1 MAGEQ
6 KSAMNVLEEAKCLEQ
21 QGQAFYLE
29 AAKKIKNPKGKKMF
43 RKLAKDE
50 VLHEKLIQR
59 EILSL
64 IKEGYW
70 VELLE
75 TQGPACALVPSIFP
89 QGREGLEKA
98 AKANPDEVDAVL
110 TALDMENKSYDL
122 YRTQFETVT
131 DPKAKQLYEFLAG
144 QERTHFDL
152 LMANY
157 EAMVQFGGWAG

>member
-1 MAGEQ
+1 MTE

-21 QGQAFYLE
+21 QGQAFYRE
-29 AAKKIKNPKGKKMF
+29 AAKKIKNSKGKKMF

-50 VLHEKLIQR
+50 VLHERLIQR

-75 TQGPACALVPSIFP
+75 TQGPACALVPNIFP
-89 QGREGLEKA
+89 QGREGLAKA
-98 AKANPDEVDAVL
+98 AKADPNEVDAVL

-122 YRTQFETVT
+122 YRTQAESVT

-144 QERTHFDL
+144 QERSHFDL

-157 EAMVQFGGWAG
+157 EAMVQFGGWAD

>member
-1 MAGEQ
+1 MTE
-6 KSAMNVLEEAKCLEQ
+6 KSPMNVLEEAKCLEQ
-21 QGQAFYLE
+21 QGQAFYRE
-29 AAKKIKNPKGKKMF
+29 AAKKVKNPTGKKIF
-43 RKLAKDE
+43 RQLAKDE
-50 VLHEKLIQR
+50 AMHERLIQR

-75 TQGPACALVPSIFP
+75 TQGPACELVPNIFP

-98 AKANPDEVDAVL
+98 VNADPTEVDAVL
-110 TALDMENKSYDL
+110 AALDFENKSYDL
-122 YRTQFETVT
+122 YRSQAESAT
-131 DPKAKQLYEFLAG
+131 DPKAQQLYEFLAG

-157 EAMVQFGGWAG
+157 EAMVKFGGWAD